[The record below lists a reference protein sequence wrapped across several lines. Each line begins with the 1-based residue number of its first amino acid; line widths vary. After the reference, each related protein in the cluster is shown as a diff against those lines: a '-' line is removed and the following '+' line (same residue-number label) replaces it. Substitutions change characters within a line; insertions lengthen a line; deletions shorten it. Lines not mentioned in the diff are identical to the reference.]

1 MQSRRSASGERLPAL
16 LGGHGHLGEKAS
28 RDNGE
33 NGTVVVKAAE
43 NAVEVCVVDLRWA
56 EGIAG
61 DQPDVKVQRVRLEK
75 GKKED
80 RDGKEVKPRTC
91 ARSHL
96 TPPWKNWSR
105 SAMLPRRSSRT
116 K

>member
-61 DQPDVKVQRVRLEK
+61 DQPDVKVQRVRLEEK
-75 GKKED
+75 LD
-80 RDGKEVKPRTC
+80 RDGKEVCSWRPTGGRVQE
-91 ARSHL
+91 AI
-96 TPPWKNWSR
+96 
-105 SAMLPRRSSRT
+105 
-116 K
+116 